1 MTPPPTLVGSLRRTR
16 ALRNPSLRRTLFG
29 AALAIFA
36 MLALYPERH
45 RAAVTLLV
53 ADPADQPARSF
64 PDTRDRPAVQAVLR
78 IARSVEV
85 RQRVLRRLGLIARLG
100 VGDEP
105 SAQRW
110 LDDHVDAR
118 TMRGG
123 IVQIEAAM
131 GDAAVARQIVAAYL
145 AATQQRLAE
154 IAGHQRPPATLRVLE
169 PPFVD
174 PARQY
179 NASPAAIGV
188 LILLVGLG
196 IEFYGWRPPV
206 GERQP

>member
-1 MTPPPTLVGSLRRTR
+1 MTPPPTVIGSLRRTR
-16 ALRNPSLRRTLFG
+16 GMRIPILRRALFG
-29 AALAIFA
+29 TALAICA
-36 MLALYPERH
+36 MLTLYPERH

-53 ADPADQPARSF
+53 VDPAGQPPRAF

-85 RQRVLRRLGLIARLG
+85 RQRVLRRLTPIARLELA
-100 VGDEP
+100 DEP

-110 LDDHVDAR
+110 LDGHVAAR

-123 IVQIEAAM
+123 IVRIETAM
-131 GDAAVARQIVAAYL
+131 RDAAFARQIVAAYQ

-154 IAGHQRPPATLRVLE
+154 IAAGEPLFASVRVLE

-174 PARQY
+174 TARQY

-196 IEFYGWRPPV
+196 MEFYGWRPPV
-206 GERQP
+206 SEGRR